1 MPSEA
6 EVGCLLELIKTGE
19 RAPSLVRG
27 SPIQTGGCSGKLY
40 SAHLR
45 DGAGGN
51 ESAGT
56 SSDDA

>member
-6 EVGCLLELIKTGE
+6 EVGYSLELVQTGE
-19 RAPSLVRG
+19 EAPSLVRG
-27 SPIQTGGCSGKLY
+27 SPIQTGGCSGKPY

-45 DGAGGN
+45 NGAGRN